1 MMTDA
6 INPTKQLNATAL
18 ASDDDGINKT
28 ANFKLAQIV
37 RGRQSTTVGST
48 NKTAKQKISSNWILC
63 SPASRPSI
71 HPSAGTQQKQSSS
84 NRNSNICVFCWPQ
97 RASERMG
104 RVCACMCFY
113 FIHIHSSIDINSPN
127 NRAKIAP
134 QTKCFATNCNQKWN
148 EHATRVMG
156 LNKSSICN
164 SYKICKNNTPRGLG
178 YWGNP

>member
-1 MMTDA
+1 MVVSRRRSDLQ
-6 INPTKQLNATAL
+6 TKQQSKKSLLTEF
-18 ASDDDGINKT
+18 S
-28 ANFKLAQIV
+28 V
-37 RGRQSTTVGST
+37 RQ
-48 NKTAKQKISSNWILC
+48 
-63 SPASRPSI
+63 PAVRPSI

-84 NRNSNICVFCWPQ
+84 NRNRNSNSNICVFCWPQ

-164 SYKICKNNTPRGLG
+164 SYKICKSNTPRGLG
-178 YWGNP
+178 YLGKPIKGVLSI